1 MGMQFMEFNLVE
13 VAKIHFANGYDKDGK
28 AHEAFNRVCNELG
41 GASWADAFSA
51 PSWGNYAD
59 AVEAIDDEPFVSY
72 EEAWDWNDVSS
83 PHHY

>member
-1 MGMQFMEFNLVE
+1 MQFMEFNLVE

-51 PSWGNYAD
+51 QSWGDYAD

>member
-1 MGMQFMEFNLVE
+1 MQFMEFNLVE

-41 GASWADAFSA
+41 GASWANAFSA
-51 PSWGNYAD
+51 QSWGDYAD

>member
-1 MGMQFMEFNLVE
+1 MQFMEFNLVE

-51 PSWGNYAD
+51 QSWGDYAD

-83 PHHY
+83 PYHY